1 MKKLYLIFLILLASF
16 FNPPK
21 AESQN
26 GFILLNEYLPWANA
40 GCGPRQEFVE
50 LLNFGPGPVN
60 IGCYVITDGDFA
72 VTIPPN
78 TIVLPGDFFVLSGM
92 ASMPS
97 PCGNIDSAVTV
108 DLNWGTCSCT
118 SGTPISLLGMM
129 SDGGFANEQIVLL
142 DPLGNVVD
150 AVVRDLPQ
158 ETASLLSKN
167 TMAGQCAPF
176 TFDLD
181 LMPIVYERIGESAG
195 RGNSFGRK
203 VDGDCG
209 WLKTPPQSANA
220 PNNTRDDNPSLFAQL
235 QIIKAHECFGT
246 GGSVSVSFNGP
257 MAGVVFPLKYILA
270 FDRDSNNVFTMTDT
284 YVNGSDNTAP
294 TLDFT
299 NLAAGHYKLA
309 IMPGSGCNYK
319 VLEFYILPCNA
330 VVLPATI
337 ADFAVNCSIANR
349 QLVWRSNQSDH
360 IAYFEVQSSTLNE
373 PYTNIGKIYPANTGN
388 IMQQFTFVDESKNR
402 NQAFYRMKITGKD
415 GSVVYSYTVSCN
427 SKPNANLVV
436 YPNPVK
442 AEVKMQLTS
451 LFKEEANVFILASDG
466 RRVKNSTVVLKKG
479 LNEINIPVLDLA
491 PGSYVV
497 RFASNQQ
504 MISSKFVKN

>member
-1 MKKLYLIFLILLASF
+1 MKNLYLICLVLLASF

-21 AESQN
+21 AEAQN
-26 GFILLNEYLPWANA
+26 GFILLNEYLPWPNLA
-40 GCGPRQEFVE
+40 CGPRHEFVE
-50 LLNFGPGPVN
+50 ILNFGPGPVD
-60 IGCYVITDGDFA
+60 IGCYVVTDGDFA

-78 TIVLPGDFFVLSGM
+78 TILLPGDYFVIGGV
-92 ASMPS
+92 PS
-97 PCGNIDSAVTV
+97 SPAPCANIDSVV
-108 DLNWGTCSCT
+108 NFDLNWYTCGCT
-118 SGTPISLLGMM
+118 NATIPLTGMM
-129 SDGGFANEQIVLL
+129 SEGGFANEQVVLL
-142 DPLGNVVD
+142 GPSGNIVD
-150 AVVRDLPQ
+150 AVVREFPQ

-167 TMAGQCAPF
+167 TMGGVCAPLI
-176 TFDLD
+176 FDLD
-181 LMPIVYERIGESAG
+181 LMPITYERIGESAG

-220 PNNTRDDNPSLFAQL
+220 ANNTRDDDPSLFAQL

-246 GGSVSVSFNGP
+246 GGAVSISFNGP
-257 MAGVVFPLKYILA
+257 MAGVVFPLRYILA
-270 FDRDSNNVFTMTDT
+270 FDVDSNNVFAMNDT
-284 YVNGSDNTAP
+284 YISGADNTAP

-299 NLAAGHYKLA
+299 NLAAGHYKIA

-330 VVLPATI
+330 IVLPATI
-337 ADFAVNCSIANR
+337 ADFAVNCSMANR
-349 QLVWRSNQSDH
+349 QLVWKSNQSDH

-373 PYTNIGKIYPANTGN
+373 PYVNIGKIYPENIGN
-388 IMQQFTFVDESKNR
+388 ILQQFSFVDESKNR

-415 GSVVYSYTVSCN
+415 GSVVYSYTISCN

-451 LFKEEANVFILASDG
+451 LFKEEANLFILASDG
-466 RRVKNSTVVLKKG
+466 RRVKNSTVLLKKG
-479 LNEINIPVLDLA
+479 LNELNIPVVDLA
-491 PGSYVV
+491 PGSYVI

-504 MISSKFVKN
+504 MISTKFVKN